1 MNEIRKPG
9 GLVQRCVVIHRDE
22 NGYGLTVSGDNPVYV
37 QSIKENG
44 AAANAGVQVDDQIIK
59 VNGMVVSQ
67 SNHLEV
73 VSLIRS
79 GSFVALTLLGKEN
92 PSPKSVDQSNIS
104 NHRRSVSL
112 GNNLSA
118 YTNSVKP
125 ISERASDIERTL
137 NQEREYQKKVYEEY
151 MKSKSPKSQQEL
163 ADCEI
168 RITALENQFKV
179 LTSNHKASVS
189 QTARQVFRPDNQS
202 LSRVSPQTRPYS
214 SNTQKI
220 DPNVGSTD
228 VNKLHPREET
238 ENQNIQDQCSSRVS
252 SPTPSL
258 KFSAPS
264 HIRQLAKLQPSL
276 STPTFDTKMS
286 TITKQNVVDESDGL
300 PLPARLNNTTTSRE
314 QDSTIFDSMFLE
326 VQQKNLAGIP
336 TNLAGSVI
344 SMEDYEF
351 DLENENIRD
360 HGPFVDLKLLA
371 TRPAH
376 LAVFL
381 HFLMS
386 NSNPSALF
394 FWLVS
399 SIFKDESGSIKDLKR
414 WAYEIYST
422 FIARNA
428 PLKVD
433 IDELEEIAIED
444 SLDNNK
450 TTEDRLHSIFDVARE
465 IVFYEVGDQL
475 ADFRNKRALGL
486 GGLFGDHQ
494 LEDDLHLDRNK
505 ELKVIEQTL
514 LPHLETL
521 MADADSTDE
530 PQNDRNTAMASALA
544 TFIKQAGLT
553 PGKVSSGRGSV
564 LERCR
569 CFAEKEKT
577 SFGVFKP
584 KRKSHSVNGHQFV
597 SMQYTNLTL
606 CDYCDGLL
614 WGIGTQGYQCQ
625 VCEINVHK
633 RVCFKSLPDQCPG
646 LGPKSKKPSKDFK
659 IKQNLPLPIKPS
671 GSTFTYLKPS
681 GYDDTT
687 DVIGEK
693 GRANSSASDPTDAVP
708 DDSVDQHLDVDKER
722 PSTPQE
728 DSHSKKT
735 KSTSL
740 IAPKKQKPMVGGGTL
755 PGMKSDTFNGGSTQ
769 TSNLRPIL
777 GCDSPPPE
785 ISVNSE
791 EELDSDLEVEAET
804 PNWQDSADKKVL
816 KKLKGKEIKRQ
827 EVIHELIHTE
837 KTHVRNLK
845 VLFKVFYK
853 PLMKN
858 NILNESQVKDIFPNL
873 EELLDIHVSL
883 LKAMKE
889 RSKNE
894 VIEVIGD
901 IMLEKFDGEAG
912 RHAIEAY
919 GKFFRGQKCALERLK
934 KLKETKRELFTFMT
948 KQETHRW
955 CRRLKFTDILASTH
969 QRLSKYHLLLAS
981 ILKVTPTS
989 HPDYKPVE
997 KCYDCCVHLL
1007 NTVNAEM
1014 KEAEN
1019 NLRLEELAKK
1029 IEDTR
1034 KLDNAHQ
1041 ADMKLDFTSR
1051 KLVHE
1056 GDMLWRINPNK
1067 IISIHAVL
1075 LNDML
1080 VILKKEDEKYILK
1093 MHSAVHSSLVKLTN
1107 IIIRDVATDIKAFYL
1122 IKTTTD
1128 SNNKQLNNS
1137 ANLYEFVAHSTQA
1150 KKKWVD
1156 NIFDTTK
1163 LDQYANFPRRNG
1175 LASVSPTSPPVAE
1188 EDIHKKTPANSE
1200 TTTLQISP
1208 PASPILNSV
1217 IEKRVLPSKE
1227 RAEELTR
1234 ELSVKDEEIKRI
1246 LQEKRCIIKEL
1257 MGEKIGNQSNYE
1269 FPSDSR
1275 ELVLAA
1281 MNQANH
1287 LTALVNEILSL
1298 SKEIS
1303 ASQQANVSVSV
1314 YALHEILSSLLIQTA
1329 ETCGN
1334 QLESKSFVEESE
1346 NFYENTNKS
1355 LDLNED
1361 KKHYNSLAS
1370 ASYSDVRKSSNQVIH
1385 STFQSNSL
1393 GDIKEESAPL
1403 TLSPFKISSKPS
1415 TADKTIPLDAE
1426 ISRGNTI

>member
-118 YTNSVKP
+118 YANSVKP
-125 ISERASDIERTL
+125 ISERAGDIERTL
-137 NQEREYQKKVYEEY
+137 NQEREYQKKVYEDY
-151 MKSKSPKSQQEL
+151 MKSKSPKSQQE
-163 ADCEI
+163 
-168 RITALENQFKV
+168 
-179 LTSNHKASVS
+179 SSVS
-189 QTARQVFRPDNQS
+189 QTARQVFRPEHQS
-202 LSRVSPQTRPYS
+202 ISRASPLTRPYS

-220 DPNVGSTD
+220 DANVGSTD
-228 VNKLHPREET
+228 VNKIHPREEI
-238 ENQNIQDQCSSRVS
+238 ENQNVQEQCSPRVS

-286 TITKQNVVDESDGL
+286 TITKQNDELDGL
-300 PLPARLNNTTTSRE
+300 PLPTRLNNTTTLRD
-314 QDSTIFDSMFLE
+314 QDNTIFDSMFLE

-521 MADADSTDE
+521 MADAESTDE

-564 LERCR
+564 LEHCR

-659 IKQNLPLPIKPS
+659 IKQNLPLSIKPA
-671 GSTFTYLKPS
+671 YLKPS

-769 TSNLRPIL
+769 TSNLRPLL

-785 ISVNSE
+785 ISVNSD

-858 NILNESQVKDIFPNL
+858 NILSESQVKDIFPNL

-1034 KLDNAHQ
+1034 KLDNVHQ

-1175 LASVSPTSPPVAE
+1175 LASVSPTSPPIAE
-1188 EDIHKKTPANSE
+1188 EDIHKKSPANSE

-1234 ELSVKDEEIKRI
+1234 ELSVKDEEIKKI

-1257 MGEKIGNQSNYE
+1257 MGEKIGTQSNYE

-1329 ETCGN
+1329 ETCGA

-1346 NFYENTNKS
+1346 NYYENTNKS

-1426 ISRGNTI
+1426 ISRGNTV